1 MLGIYG
7 IRTISTS
14 KPIGPLASHCIF
26 EEMQTEF
33 LFQCYFDIQW
43 GENTEVN
50 KKGKVKEDNSKA
62 KIKMTFLR
70 RETTKIRYR

>member
-14 KPIGPLASHCIF
+14 KSIGPLASQCRF
-26 EEMQTEF
+26 EEVQTGF

-43 GENTEVN
+43 GEDTEVN
-50 KKGKVKEDNSKA
+50 KKGKVREDNSKA

-70 RETTKIRYR
+70 SETTKIRYQ